1 MPALPLLDV
10 ILLGS
15 FLPAACQIHSGHT
28 AGRDTEGL
36 PVSFPP
42 GLEWPFPSLDSSSGC
57 SDNKGWP
64 APQLSR
70 GAIHS
75 LLNGSDGLVR
85 ALESFHDIRLSLL
98 TLLVS
103 SKQLGMQKVL
113 LTSEVPLVVCTHH
126 LGMCWG
132 ISKRGRDDDSSFD
145 STLQVGPGPHYKVKT
160 LADSTT
166 YSAPAS
172 PDLMLAGCCSWKMEL
187 GFFVLMTSF
196 PFSGINCAMDYR

>member
-1 MPALPLLDV
+1 MTDTLGIGKMPVNILFSSGMALPSA
-10 ILLGS
+10 LLGN
-15 FLPAACQIHSGHT
+15 I
-28 AGRDTEGL
+28 
-36 PVSFPP
+36 
-42 GLEWPFPSLDSSSGC
+42 SGC
-57 SDNKGWP
+57 RDEVLGNPMGIML
-64 APQLSR
+64 QLSK

-98 TLLVS
+98 TLVVS